1 MAYDDSIADFEKSAY
16 YLNQAIEA
24 QKALEQTPDVEKTI
38 DDLKT
43 MREDILNKIAEVQ
56 ETKQM
61 VNDYSE
67 RSKARI
73 FRS

>member
-61 VNDYSE
+61 VSDSAE

-73 FRS
+73 FCS